1 MEETKEPLPTS
12 GKPRKAPASRALVS
26 HDLDKPS
33 LHESQ
38 NLNFKV
44 SAEFKKRFK
53 RYALDHDLTMIQ
65 LLAEGFELVQ
75 QKRGK

>member
-1 MEETKEPLPTS
+1 MAKAKEQPPSSANAIET
-12 GKPRKAPASRALVS
+12 GALVARTNPELEKTVS
-26 HDLDKPS
+26 
-33 LHESQ
+33 HESQ

>member
-1 MEETKEPLPTS
+1 MAKAKEQPPSSANAIETGALEAQINPELE
-12 GKPRKAPASRALVS
+12 KPVS
-26 HDLDKPS
+26 
-33 LHESQ
+33 HESQ

>member
-1 MEETKEPLPTS
+1 MAKAKDQPPSSANAIETGSLGARINPELEK
-12 GKPRKAPASRALVS
+12 PAS
-26 HDLDKPS
+26 
-33 LHESQ
+33 HESQ

>member
-1 MEETKEPLPTS
+1 MAKAKEQQPSSANAREAGAFEARLDPELE
-12 GKPRKAPASRALVS
+12 KPVS
-26 HDLDKPS
+26 H
-33 LHESQ
+33 ENQ

-75 QKRGK
+75 QKRAK

>member
-1 MEETKEPLPTS
+1 MAKAKEQPPSSANAIETGALGARINPELEKPLS
-12 GKPRKAPASRALVS
+12 
-26 HDLDKPS
+26 
-33 LHESQ
+33 HESQ

>member
-1 MEETKEPLPTS
+1 MAKAKEQQPSSANARGAFEARLNPELE
-12 GKPRKAPASRALVS
+12 KPVS
-26 HDLDKPS
+26 H
-33 LHESQ
+33 ENQ

-75 QKRGK
+75 QKRAK

>member
-1 MEETKEPLPTS
+1 MAKAKEQPPSSANAIEPGAFGARINPKLERS
-12 GKPRKAPASRALVS
+12 VS
-26 HDLDKPS
+26 
-33 LHESQ
+33 HESQ

-44 SAEFKKRFK
+44 SSEFKKRFK

>member
-1 MEETKEPLPTS
+1 MA
-12 GKPRKAPASRALVS
+12 KAKQQQPSSANVRHTGAFEARINPELDNPA
-26 HDLDKPS
+26 
-33 LHESQ
+33 LHENQ

>member
-1 MEETKEPLPTS
+1 
-12 GKPRKAPASRALVS
+12 
-26 HDLDKPS
+26 
-33 LHESQ
+33 
-38 NLNFKV
+38 V